1 MSFEDFARHF
11 TQLDIVHVSPDDW
24 MTEPALH
31 SKQPWRAVLARRRW
45 RSGYNAGGG
54 PGYPETTAMNPQ
66 FHVGIPR
73 TSGNKC
79 HVVVSVVQQ
88 YETDPDAKGARP
100 LCAIGFAVYEVP
112 HSTSRLS
119 PQFVGQQVSRVPRR
133 SLDDDN
139 DDDNTV
145 AGRHAVPKTI
155 TDRSLF
161 SFDSIS
167 PHHTEMGCGVAN
179 RSRFSERYRVPSSY
193 LKPTE
198 FFLRPHG
205 TFDND
210 TVACCFCSR

>member
-66 FHVGIPR
+66 FHIGIPR

-88 YETDPDAKGARP
+88 YETDPEAKGARP
-100 LCAIGFAVYEVP
+100 LFAIGFAVYEVP
-112 HSTSRLS
+112 HSTSRLT
-119 PQFVGQQVSRVPRR
+119 PQFVAQQVNSPIYLIRF
-133 SLDDDN
+133 
-139 DDDNTV
+139 
-145 AGRHAVPKTI
+145 AGNCVQRG
-155 TDRSLF
+155 D
-161 SFDSIS
+161 
-167 PHHTEMGCGVAN
+167 
-179 RSRFSERYRVPSSY
+179 
-193 LKPTE
+193 
-198 FFLRPHG
+198 
-205 TFDND
+205 
-210 TVACCFCSR
+210 